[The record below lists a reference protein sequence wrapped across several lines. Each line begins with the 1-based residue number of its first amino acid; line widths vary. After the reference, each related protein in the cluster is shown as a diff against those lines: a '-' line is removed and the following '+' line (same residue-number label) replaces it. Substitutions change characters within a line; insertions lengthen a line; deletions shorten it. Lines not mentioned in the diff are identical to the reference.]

1 LQPEKLEIFYM
12 PQNQRFFDGFRK
24 FYKIFTCPKIKDF
37 FVSLDK
43 LITMNTERIRLD
55 ETNILLKT
63 DLVDHELYNFILR
76 QRIDLIN
83 YIRKNREFLISFE
96 PVEVEDAPYIA
107 EIMIKAG
114 KIADVGPMAAVAGTI
129 SELSME
135 FLIKKGAKYVVVE
148 NGGDIALKTN
158 KDIVMGLYAGT
169 SSLSGQIGFKIKHE
183 KTPMGIC
190 TSSGTVGHSISL
202 GKADSVT
209 VFANRASIADALAT
223 SIANEAKGDLDS
235 DAVQDCLA
243 KAEEFKPYFRGVMV
257 VVGESAGTIGKIPKL
272 IKTDKKVVLGD
283 LFDIY

>member
-1 LQPEKLEIFYM
+1 MIA
-12 PQNQRFFDGFRK
+12 
-24 FYKIFTCPKIKDF
+24 
-37 FVSLDK
+37 
-43 LITMNTERIRLD
+43 ERIILD
-55 ETNILLKT
+55 ETNIVLKT
-63 DLVDHELYNFILR
+63 DLINPRLNNFILKLR
-76 QRIDLIN
+76 MDLTN
-83 YIRKNREFLISFE
+83 YIRVNREFLISFE
-96 PVEVEDAPYIA
+96 PIDVEDAPFIA
-107 EIMIKAG
+107 EIMAKAG

-135 FLIKKGAKYVVVE
+135 YIVKRGAKYAIVE

-158 KDIVMGLYAGT
+158 NDVVMGLYAGT

-202 GKADSVT
+202 GRADSVT
-209 VFANRASIADALAT
+209 VFVDRASIADALAT
-223 SIANEAKGDLDS
+223 SIANEAKGDLDQ
-235 DAVQDCLA
+235 DAVQSSLE
-243 KAEEFKPYFRGVMV
+243 KAEDFKPYFRGVMI